1 MDKENSFGKLPEGVD
16 EEQAKAMK
24 KMGDA
29 MQAQMRQ
36 EQNKKVRTSNS

>member
-24 KMGDA
+24 KMGFV
-29 MQAQMRQ
+29 QL
-36 EQNKKVRTSNS
+36 

>member
-29 MQAQMRQ
+29 MQLRCARS
-36 EQNKKVRTSNS
+36 RTKR